1 MPTLNREDHARE
13 VARLLSMPVS
23 KVEEVF
29 RMEDRVELAHL
40 KQGYKVKRGK
50 LTITEV
56 KTRKARKR
64 YNGLQKDMRE
74 EPEKKVI
81 EIRQLIELDRL
92 LEEINEES

>member
-13 VARLLSMPVS
+13 VARHLSLPVS
-23 KVEEVF
+23 KVEEIF
-29 RMEDRVELAHL
+29 KMEDQVELAYL

-50 LTITEV
+50 MTVTEV
-56 KTRKARKR
+56 KTRKARRR
-64 YNGLQKDMRE
+64 YDGFNKGMRE

-92 LEEINEES
+92 LEELNGES